1 MKKSI
6 VVIILA
12 VLIIVLLVV
21 MFYNTSRP
29 KGLVALVIDDWGY
42 NKRNIDLALEI
53 DRPLTISI
61 LPNLRYSKYVAQ
73 EFAKANNAYD
83 IILHLPLESKSNR
96 AAERSTI
103 RSNMEQETIVAIL
116 EKGIDSVPGLIGV
129 SNHQGSKAT
138 EDGMVMKIILD
149 ELNERGLFFLDSLT
163 TSKSVCADIA
173 RDIKLRFARRDIF
186 LDLTDQTNLED
197 FESYIRG
204 QVRELASVALK
215 QGSAIGVGHNRKV
228 TLKVLKELIPDME
241 KKGIK
246 IVPLKELTK

>member
-21 MFYNTSRP
+21 MFYNASRP
-29 KGLVALVIDDWGY
+29 KGLVAFVIDDWGY

-61 LPNLRYSKYVAQ
+61 LPNLRYSKYVAE

-96 AAERSTI
+96 AVERGTI
-103 RSNMEQETIVAIL
+103 RSNMEQEMIATIL
-116 EKGIDSVPGLIGV
+116 EDGIDAVPGLIGV

-138 EDGMVMKIILD
+138 EDERVMKIVLG
-149 ELNERGLFFLDSLT
+149 ELKKRELFFLDSRT

-173 RDIKLRFARRDIF
+173 RDIRLRFTRRDVF
-186 LDLTDQTNLED
+186 LDLTDQTDLDD

-215 QGSAIGVGHNRKV
+215 QGRAIGVGHNKKI
-228 TLKVLKELIPDME
+228 TLKVLKDIIPDIE

-246 IVPLKELTK
+246 IVPLKELVR

>member
-6 VVIILA
+6 VVI
-12 VLIIVLLVV
+12 VSTVIIIALLVI
-21 MFYNTSRP
+21 MFYNASRP
-29 KGLVALVIDDWGY
+29 KGLVAFVIDDWGY

-73 EFAKANNAYD
+73 KFMKVNNVCD

-96 AAERSTI
+96 AAERGTI
-103 RSNMEQETIVAIL
+103 RSNMEQEMITTIL
-116 EKGIDSVPGLIGV
+116 EDEINSVPGLIGV
-129 SNHQGSKAT
+129 SNHQGSKVS
-138 EDGMVMKIILD
+138 EDERTMKIVLG
-149 ELNERGLFFLDSLT
+149 ELKKRELFFLDSVT

-173 RDIKLRFARRDIF
+173 RDIKLRFAKRDIF
-186 LDLTDQTNLED
+186 LDLTDQADLED

-204 QVRELASVALK
+204 QVQELASVALK
-215 QGSAIGVGHNRKV
+215 QGRAIGVGHNKKI
-228 TLKVLKELIPDME
+228 TLKVLKDLIPDME

-246 IVPLKELTK
+246 IVPLKELVR